1 MLIYGNESL
10 SHLVEELHLVL
21 VLVDLGVETL
31 EETLY
36 EVSFTHADSATSLL
50 YLLKIVW
57 IILHRIALINPKERQ
72 TRKRKKKRNNNLNM
86 QNKIIWPRITI
97 TPPLSRQPLNFF
109 IMSIM

>member
-31 EETLY
+31 EGMLY

-57 IILHRIALINPKERQ
+57 IILHRIALINPKEEAN
-72 TRKRKKKRNNNLNM
+72 KEKKKNAT
-86 QNKIIWPRITI
+86 II
-97 TPPLSRQPLNFF
+97 
-109 IMSIM
+109 